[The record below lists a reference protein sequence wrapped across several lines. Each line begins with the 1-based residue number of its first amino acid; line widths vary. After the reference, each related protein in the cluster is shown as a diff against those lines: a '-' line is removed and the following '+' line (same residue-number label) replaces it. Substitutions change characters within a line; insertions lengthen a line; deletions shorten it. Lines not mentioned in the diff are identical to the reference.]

1 MAADSFLLLNALQAA
16 ERLSLSTSTLAK
28 LRLSGNGP
36 VFSKLGSRVVYTAE
50 DLHTWVSAKR
60 FHSTA
65 EYPSAVKRGV
75 GP

>member
-1 MAADSFLLLNALQAA
+1 MPADNFLLLNALQAA

-36 VFSKLGSRVVYTAE
+36 VFSKLGSRVVYKEE
-50 DLHTWVSAKR
+50 DLRTWVSAKR

-65 EYPSAVKRGV
+65 EYPNAVKRGV